1 MKKTAKA
8 ASILTLATGISAA
21 SAAGIT
27 PLPET
32 HAQEA
37 VKIDDLYSMPLWL
50 FSSSVSLLLLH
61 PFTFYRKSKHRPV
74 IFAFEVS
81 MERKWF
87 F

>member
-37 VKIDDLYSMPLWL
+37 VKD
-50 FSSSVSLLLLH
+50 
-61 PFTFYRKSKHRPV
+61 RKSV
-74 IFAFEVS
+74 V
-81 MERKWF
+81 
-87 F
+87 